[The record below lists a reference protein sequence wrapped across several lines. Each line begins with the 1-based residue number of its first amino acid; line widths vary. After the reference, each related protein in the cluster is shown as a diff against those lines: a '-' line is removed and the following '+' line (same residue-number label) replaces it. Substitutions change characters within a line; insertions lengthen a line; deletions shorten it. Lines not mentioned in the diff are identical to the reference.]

1 LRIGLFLCLRPDYN
15 NEIMIYKRLALLV
28 IWTWLY
34 VCSFVTAAPQ
44 NIIEL
49 GAKDALIN
57 GGVRK
62 FSNPARLGLKE
73 VKGRATWI
81 VNNFAGG
88 LYDLD
93 IIYSAGNAEKGKLL
107 GAIEVTVGDDY
118 HKRLDIFAT
127 GGWGATEIIPISG
140 IEIKGGDFK
149 ISVTSVSLQP
159 GVGTVMDL
167 WSIILERSNEKF
179 EEAGKLLIKKSEHGQ
194 YVQYIPRS
202 IEKPV
207 KILVL
212 IHGSIGAREA
222 AVDCARVFLGSFI
235 SEARQ
240 RGLILL
246 APVFDKENFQGPGG
260 GYRGLFGRL
269 IGADGF
275 VNEILTE
282 YQNQFRDF
290 NGRIYLYGHS
300 AGGQFVSRYIVRHHA
315 KVIAA
320 VISAAGTY
328 AFPDPKIPWAD
339 GMMPFHRQMLWPGDK
354 EPRDVSIVPDPN
366 GWLAASMIPVT
377 VLVGEKDAT
386 KIALSD
392 FQKGSSPITRAIC
405 WVEDM
410 NALAA
415 AACKQGRA
423 RIKIVEGAGHWSA
436 PMVPIGMKC
445 LFGELPIV
453 TVEHYR

>member
-1 LRIGLFLCLRPDYN
+1 MGGKHLT
-15 NEIMIYKRLALLV
+15 LLI
-28 IWTWLY
+28 IWAWLY
-34 VCSFVTAAPQ
+34 TFSFVTVTPQ

-49 GAKDALIN
+49 EANNALTD
-57 GGVRK
+57 GGVRT
-62 FSNPARLGLKE
+62 FTNPSRLGLKE
-73 VKGRATWI
+73 IKGRAAWT

-88 LYDLD
+88 IYDLD
-93 IIYSAGNAEKGKLL
+93 ITYSAGNAEKGELL
-107 GAIEVTVGDDY
+107 GTIEVTVGEDY

-127 GGWGATEIIPISG
+127 GGWGTAEIIPISG
-140 IEIKGGDFK
+140 IEIKGGDLK
-149 ISVTSVSLQP
+149 VSVTVVSRQP

-167 WSIILERSNEKF
+167 WNIILERSNDKF
-179 EEAGKLLIKKSEHGQ
+179 EEAGKVLIKKSEHGQ
-194 YVQYIPRS
+194 YIQYIPRS
-202 IEKPV
+202 AEKPI

-212 IHGSIGAREA
+212 IHGSIGDEET
-222 AVDCARVFLGSFI
+222 AVDCAKAFLGSFI
-235 SEARQ
+235 PEARQ

-269 IGADGF
+269 IGADDF
-275 VNEILTE
+275 VNEILTH
-282 YQNQFRDF
+282 YKNQFGSYD
-290 NGRIYLYGHS
+290 GCIYLYGHS
-300 AGGQFVSRYIVRHHA
+300 AGGQFVSRYVVRHHG

-339 GMMPFHRQMLWPGDK
+339 GMMPLHRQMLWSGDK
-354 EPRDVSIVPDPN
+354 KPRDVNVVADPN

-386 KIALSD
+386 KIPVSN
-392 FQKGSSPITRAIC
+392 FQKGSTPITRAIC

-410 NALAA
+410 NILAA
-415 AACKQGRA
+415 AACKQGKV
-423 RIKIVEGAGHWSA
+423 RIKIVEGAGHGSA

-445 LFGELPIV
+445 LFGEQPTV
-453 TVEHYR
+453 TIEHYR